1 MAIHAPIMGAT
12 TRAPIS
18 WPMSREQRLEIE
30 REVEHLIALL
40 DAVDGDCDLED
51 DDPSGDPLDMSGEA
65 SSDDGRGL
73 LPTRPSWALDQS
85 GGPSNYREASRE
97 QAAKEMGLVRSPTGS
112 WRVPTNRS

>member
-1 MAIHAPIMGAT
+1 MAIHAPITGAT
-12 TRAPIS
+12 TRASIS

-40 DAVDGDCDLED
+40 DAADGDCDLED
-51 DDPSGDPLDMSGEA
+51 DDPSGDPLDIGGEA

-73 LPTRPSWALDQS
+73 LPTRPIWALNQL
-85 GGPSNYREASRE
+85 GGPSNYRAASRE
-97 QAAKEMGLVRSPTGS
+97 QAAKERGLMRSPTGG